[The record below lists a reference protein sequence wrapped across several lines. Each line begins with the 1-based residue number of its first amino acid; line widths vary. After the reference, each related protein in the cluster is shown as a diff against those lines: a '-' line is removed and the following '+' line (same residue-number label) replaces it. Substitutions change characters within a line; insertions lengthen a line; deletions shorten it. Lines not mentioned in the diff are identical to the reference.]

1 MSDVKKTIMFDQTL
15 GQNNNK
21 TKKKKEKK
29 IKPKPFI
36 KPNTLKKELLQK
48 IKKYQMEEKIKK
60 KEEELPNK
68 SNDDEDLIK
77 FNDDFSKSIEYL
89 NSLKHAKVKSK
100 KNKKKQ
106 KKDLQHGGNIS
117 QHGGN
122 LSSNNTP
129 FVSNFGSNISSNFSS
144 DNTIVDVNLPQSWG
158 GGLKEV
164 SISSPPVVPTA
175 PTISITP
182 ANTSVINTSQT
193 VKPIDNT
200 FPEYGCLKGGKK
212 PTYRTF
218 KNKGHI
224 SKSLSI
230 ETPLPKVES
239 TRSNELNNIKKKYK
253 KIKQKRRH
261 TKKSTYKLG
270 RNNTKKTISVF
281 IKNNFTRRNVKKE
294 YAQLKQ
300 TPINEI
306 KKFLID
312 KHLLKIGSIAPNDV
326 LRTMY
331 EQAILSGDV
340 TNINGDVLLHNY
352 LEDK

>member
-89 NSLKHAKVKSK
+89 NSLKHAKLKSK
-100 KNKKKQ
+100 KNKKTQ
-106 KKDLQHGGNIS
+106 KKGLQHGGNIS

-158 GGLKEV
+158 GLEEV
-164 SISSPPVVPTA
+164 SISSPPVVPPA

-200 FPEYGCLKGGKK
+200 TPLYGCLKGGKK
-212 PTYRTF
+212 PTYRTL
-218 KNKGHI
+218 KNKSNI

-230 ETPLPKVES
+230 ETPLPKVQS

-300 TPINEI
+300 SPINEI
-306 KKFLID
+306 KKFLVD

-331 EQAILSGDV
+331 EQAILAGDI